1 MTKSRIALLV
11 LALVIAT
18 IGGAY
23 VRLHSY
29 FAPNLESI
37 KGTVRHDERTGKINI
52 CIIGKDDTENSQ
64 RPDTILFTVLDI
76 DNKSVQVLSIPRDT
90 RVQIPGHGWNKI
102 NHAYPYGGINL
113 LSRTLINYLGM
124 PIHYHIEL
132 DYSTFPKIVDMLG
145 GVDIYVEKRL
155 QYADRAAGLYIDIP
169 KGLQHM
175 DGETALKFVRFRH
188 DALGDIGRIKRQQQ
202 FMNALLQKIFDQA
215 ISAKMPLLLK
225 ELLQTVQTDLPVE
238 EALKL
243 AMYFKDVSSDNIR
256 FFTLP
261 GKPAVLS
268 GVSYWLGDV
277 NRALAILSTPPS
289 ESEPTETVNA
299 QTNGVVSSGQSR
311 ETAEAPTIDRM
322 TIAQSI
328 TSRVTILN
336 GDGTPKLATQLADL
350 LQRYGIDIA
359 YKSNARHFDYHYTS
373 ILHPRN
379 LDNEAKMLG
388 KLLGIPNN
396 LIKPSD
402 GSSYLTIIIG
412 HDYKSIFARLESQLQ
427 GIQ

>member
-202 FMNALLQKIFDQA
+202 FMNALLQKYSI
-215 ISAKMPLLLK
+215 
-225 ELLQTVQTDLPVE
+225 
-238 EALKL
+238 KL
-243 AMYFKDVSSDNIR
+243 
-256 FFTLP
+256 
-261 GKPAVLS
+261 
-268 GVSYWLGDV
+268 
-277 NRALAILSTPPS
+277 
-289 ESEPTETVNA
+289 
-299 QTNGVVSSGQSR
+299 
-311 ETAEAPTIDRM
+311 
-322 TIAQSI
+322 
-328 TSRVTILN
+328 
-336 GDGTPKLATQLADL
+336 
-350 LQRYGIDIA
+350 
-359 YKSNARHFDYHYTS
+359 
-373 ILHPRN
+373 
-379 LDNEAKMLG
+379 
-388 KLLGIPNN
+388 
-396 LIKPSD
+396 
-402 GSSYLTIIIG
+402 
-412 HDYKSIFARLESQLQ
+412 
-427 GIQ
+427 